1 MIERDDL
8 LAGDGVP
15 WSDQS
20 DWLDASALDS
30 AAEVSCPHC
39 GEVVEIT
46 LDPGGGETQKYVQDC
61 EVCCRPWLV
70 QVRYDTTGR
79 AEVLVETT
87 E

>member
-1 MIERDDL
+1 MIERDDSL
-8 LAGDGVP
+8 DGDSVP

-20 DWLDASALDS
+20 DWLDASAMDS

-39 GEVVEIT
+39 GEMVEIV
-46 LDPGGGETQKYVQDC
+46 LDPGGGDTQEYVQDC

-70 QVRYDTTGR
+70 LVRYDTTGS
-79 AEVLVETT
+79 AEVLLEAA